1 MKSFDIKE
9 RFGRVTQFVNAR
21 SARERLFIIVFSLIF
36 VLFADV
42 FGWLLPVSQL
52 LTHRLSLISAA
63 QTELDSLKDDKQNE
77 ALIRKKWDSIQKELM
92 DNETRLSSGQVS
104 SLLENLSK
112 LATESGVKIV
122 SLKPTETSPP
132 AGKKYFA
139 VPVQISA
146 VAGTH
151 ELGMFLEKMEAG
163 GTFFTITDIKISA
176 NPVNER
182 KHAIEMMTETYRK
195 S

>member
-1 MKSFDIKE
+1 MKSFDLKE
-9 RFGRVTQFVNAR
+9 RFGRVTRFVNAR

-122 SLKPTETSPP
+122 SLKPTETTAP

-151 ELGMFLEKMEAG
+151 ELGMFLEKLEAG
-163 GTFFTITDIKISA
+163 GTFFKITDIKISA